1 MRKILLID
9 DDPDIYDVLK
19 IMLQPEGFQLLWAQN
34 ISLFEKMAFD
44 EKPALMI
51 LDIMLGEDNGPAFY
65 GHLIA
70 KGLDR
75 NIPVIFLSCLAADI
89 ASSRPQAGRNYAMHA
104 KPFQYDDLLRDI
116 RTLTDAA

>member
-9 DDPDIYDVLK
+9 DDPDIYDLLK
-19 IMLQPEGFQLLWAQN
+19 IMLNAEGFHLIWAMDTQQ
-34 ISLFEKMAFD
+34 FEQFAFD

-51 LDIMLGEDNGPAFY
+51 LDIMLGEDNGPAY
-65 GHLIA
+65 YSHLLS

-75 NIPVIFLSCLAADI
+75 NIPVIFLSCLASDI

-116 RTLTDAA
+116 RTLTAAA